1 MAKLL
6 LILAAALIA
15 STVSAQST
23 HPLTLWA
30 VDGRANTVFILGSV
44 HLLREKDHPLP
55 SMIDEAYAEAESI
68 VMEIDMDD
76 LDPIAMQTLVTQLG
90 RLTDGRTLADI
101 MGPDLYAE
109 AQKAAA
115 AMDIPLDML
124 AQTEPWLAAITIE
137 QMALMRIGFNPR
149 FGIEMHVVSKATRD
163 GKTIDG
169 FETIDEQLGFL
180 DGLSIES
187 QRDLLMQT
195 LSEGA
200 EIEGMMDSLITA
212 WRHGDVDFFEKNVLV
227 EMQAYPELYRAI
239 VADRNQR
246 WVDRIDQLL
255 EHDDDYLVVVGAL
268 HLVGP
273 DGVPTLLQQ
282 RGEQVRQLQQ
292 SE

>member
-1 MAKLL
+1 MARFLL
-6 LILAAALIA
+6 LAAALIA
-15 STVSAQST
+15 SSASAQSG

-44 HLLREKDHPLP
+44 HLLREQDHPLP

-76 LDPIAMQTLVTQLG
+76 LDPIAMQTLITQLG

-115 AMDIPLDML
+115 TMDIPLDLL
-124 AQTEPWLAAITIE
+124 AKTEPWLAAITIE
-137 QMALMRIGFNPR
+137 QMALARIGFNPR
-149 FGIEMHVVSKATRD
+149 FGIEMHVMSKAAQD
-163 GKTIDG
+163 GKSIDG

-200 EIEGMMDSLITA
+200 EIEDMMDALITA
-212 WRHGDVDFFEKNVLV
+212 WRHGDVDFFEEHVLV

-239 VADRNQR
+239 VADRNER

-255 EHDDDYLVVVGAL
+255 EHEDDYLVIVGAL

-273 DGVPTLLQQ
+273 DGVPTLLEE

-292 SE
+292 AE

>member
-1 MAKLL
+1 MRKFL
-6 LILAAALIA
+6 LITAVLIA
-15 STVSAQST
+15 SAAGAQPG

-44 HLLREKDHPLP
+44 HLLREQDHPLP
-55 SMIDEAYAEAESI
+55 SRIDEAYAEAEAI

-76 LDPIAMQTLVTQLG
+76 LDPIAMQTLITKLG
-90 RLTDGRTLADI
+90 RLNDGRTLADI
-101 MGPDLYAE
+101 MGPELYAE

-115 AMDIPLDML
+115 EMDIPLDLL

-137 QMALMRIGFNPR
+137 QMALARIGFNPR
-149 FGIEMHVVSKATRD
+149 FGIEMHVMSKAAQD

-180 DGLSIES
+180 DGLSVES

-195 LSEGA
+195 LSEGIH
-200 EIEGMMDSLITA
+200 IENMMDSLITA
-212 WRHGDVDFFEKNVLV
+212 WRHGDVDFFEDHVLV
-227 EMQAYPELYRAI
+227 EMQAYLELYRAI
-239 VADRNQR
+239 VADRNER
-246 WVDRIDQLL
+246 WVNRIDQLL

-273 DGVPTLLQQ
+273 DGVPTLLEE
-282 RGEQVRQLQQ
+282 RGERVRQLQQ

>member
-1 MAKLL
+1 MARFLL
-6 LILAAALIA
+6 LAAALIA
-15 STVSAQST
+15 SSASAQSG

-44 HLLREKDHPLP
+44 HLLREQDHPLP
-55 SMIDEAYAEAESI
+55 SMIHEAYAEAESI

-76 LDPIAMQTLVTQLG
+76 LDPIAMQTLITQLG

-109 AQKAAA
+109 AQKAA
-115 AMDIPLDML
+115 
-124 AQTEPWLAAITIE
+124 ITIE
-137 QMALMRIGFNPR
+137 QMALARIGFNPR
-149 FGIEMHVVSKATRD
+149 FGIEMHVMSKAAQD
-163 GKTIDG
+163 GKSIDG

-200 EIEGMMDSLITA
+200 EIEDMMDALITA
-212 WRHGDVDFFEKNVLV
+212 WRHGDVDFFEEHVLV

-239 VADRNQR
+239 VADRNER

-255 EHDDDYLVVVGAL
+255 EHEDDYLVIVGAL

-273 DGVPTLLQQ
+273 DGVPTLLEE

-292 SE
+292 AE

>member
-1 MAKLL
+1 MRKLFL
-6 LILAAALIA
+6 VVAILIA
-15 STVSAQST
+15 PAVSAQAQ

-44 HLLREKDHPLP
+44 HLLREQDHPLP

-76 LDPIAMQTLVTQLG
+76 LDPIAMQTLITQLG

-101 MGPDLYAE
+101 MGPELYAD
-109 AQKAAA
+109 AQEAAA
-115 AMDIPLDML
+115 AMDIPLDLL

-137 QMALMRIGFNPR
+137 QMALARIGFNPK
-149 FGIEMHVVSKATRD
+149 FGIEMHVMSKATAD
-163 GKTIDG
+163 GKSIDG
-169 FETIDEQLGFL
+169 FETVDEQLGFL
-180 DGLSIES
+180 DGLSVES

-195 LSEGA
+195 LSEGMH
-200 EIEGMMDSLITA
+200 IESMMDSLITA
-212 WRHGDVDFFEKNVLV
+212 WRHGDIAFFEDNVLV

-239 VADRNQR
+239 VADRNER
-246 WVDRIDQLL
+246 WAERIDQLL

-273 DGVPTLLQQ
+273 DGVPTLLEE

>member
-1 MAKLL
+1 MRNVL
-6 LILAAALIA
+6 LIVLALAT
-15 STVSAQST
+15 STASAQSQ

-30 VDGRANTVFILGSV
+30 VDGEANTVFILGSV
-44 HLLREKDHPLP
+44 HLLREQDHPLP
-55 SMIDEAYAEAESI
+55 SMIDAAYEEAESI

-76 LDPIAMQTLVTQLG
+76 LDPIAMQTLITQLG
-90 RLTDGRTLADI
+90 RLADGRTLADI
-101 MGPDLYAE
+101 MGPELYAE

-115 AMDIPLDML
+115 AMDIPLDLL

-137 QMALMRIGFNPR
+137 QMALARIGFNPR
-149 FGIEMHVVSKATRD
+149 FGIEMHVMSKATQD

-169 FETIDEQLGFL
+169 LETIDEQLGFL

-195 LSEGA
+195 LSEGVN
-200 EIEGMMDSLITA
+200 IESMMDSLITA
-212 WRHGDVDFFEKNVLV
+212 WRHGDIAFFEDNVLV
-227 EMQAYPELYRAI
+227 DMQAYPELYRAI
-239 VADRNQR
+239 VADRNER
-246 WVDRIDQLL
+246 WVDRIDELL

-273 DGVPTLLQQ
+273 DGVPTLLEE